1 MPLLKDI
8 LIAVNV
14 LRFVLDSE
22 IFLMLIMALYWI
34 QGKFL

>member
-1 MPLLKDI
+1 MPELKDI
-8 LIAVNV
+8 FIA

-22 IFLMLIMALYWI
+22 IFLMLIMALYWM